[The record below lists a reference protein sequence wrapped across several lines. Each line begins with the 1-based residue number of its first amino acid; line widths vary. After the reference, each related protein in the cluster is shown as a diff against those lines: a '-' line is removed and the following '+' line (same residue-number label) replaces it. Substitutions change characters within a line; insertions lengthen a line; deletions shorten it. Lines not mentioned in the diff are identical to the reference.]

1 MKELIQRWEDF
12 RPTKVQA
19 FWTAVICVVA
29 TLIIG
34 FGPAGWVTGGTAQAL
49 ADETAATKY
58 QGLAAAVCAEEFMR
72 AADARKRLTK
82 LKELQWYER
91 DDLVAAGGWAT
102 MPGENEANTVV
113 AEICANSLAE
123 QADAVA
129 KAQPVSAVKR

>member
-1 MKELIQRWEDF
+1 MKAIIQGWEDF
-12 RPTKVQA
+12 RPTKLQA
-19 FWTAVICVVA
+19 FWTSVACVVA

-34 FGPAGWVTGGTAQAL
+34 FGPAGWVTGGTAQKL
-49 ADETAATKY
+49 ADEAAATKY

-72 AADARKRLTK
+72 AADSRKRLAK

-113 AEICANSLAE
+113 AELCANSLAE
-123 QADAVA
+123 RAEVAA
-129 KAQPVSAVKR
+129 KAQPVSAVKP